1 LAVRAVSVVAVYSI
15 VVESYV
21 FEAGVRPPR
30 RRRVSHWGRRT
41 FKVVHYNDYPNGKG
55 LKREG

>member
-1 LAVRAVSVVAVYSI
+1 VSIVAIYSI

-21 FEAGVRPPR
+21 FEAGVRLPR
-30 RRRVSHWGRRT
+30 RRRVSYWGRRT